1 MQTQYFKIAK
11 TRSEFTN
18 IPRLTAKWTA
28 IGTPWQRG
36 SWYGGYLLVTPCV
49 RNITGYLFCFNLI
62 LKRIINL
69 INKVTEQLILR

>member
-1 MQTQYFKIAK
+1 MPFFANPIFQDCHLSSVI
-11 TRSEFTN
+11 TN

-28 IGTPWQRG
+28 IGTPWQRR

-62 LKRIINL
+62 LREIKNL
-69 INKVTEQLILR
+69 INKDI